1 MKAMHYGE
9 GFRVIASASDLIK
22 AGVGRDN
29 ACDVEVYYERDLS
42 HSGWS
47 AHLESL
53 QSNLFEK
60 VLGAAD
66 RHIEREFPNFK
77 FRPLRIARAS

>member
-22 AGVGRDN
+22 AGVSRDA
-29 ACDVEVYYERDLS
+29 ACEVEVYYERDLS
-42 HSGWS
+42 LSGWS
-47 AHLESL
+47 SALNSL
-53 QSNLFEK
+53 RSVFQDK
-60 VLGAAD
+60 VIDAAD

-77 FRPLRIARAS
+77 FRPLRRSA